1 MSSSSDS
8 LTSPSSAALLDAAR
22 TYGTPLYVYDFDI
35 IIKRYRELVEAF
47 PNPAGLRIHYAMKA
61 NSNFSIL
68 QLMQTLHKDLAGQ
81 DDSKAAIPEMCIDC
95 VSPGEVILAM
105 KAGFDSSRLLYTS
118 NNITDREM
126 EIVHDQG
133 VLFNIGSLSRLEK
146 FGEKYPGESVC
157 LRFNPNV
164 VAGENEKVRTGGS
177 KTKFG
182 ILLEDIKKV
191 LDIVGKHRLRV
202 VGVHEHTGS
211 GIGSADAIITSVKQL
226 LTVAKREYF
235 PQLSFV
241 DFGGGFKVP
250 FRSSD
255 KRTPIKDIGR
265 KVCAEL
271 QRHFEQERQIHGDK
285 AVRLQLR
292 LEPGKWII
300 AESGS
305 LLVTVNTVKWNKER
319 RIAGTDSGFNHL
331 IRPTLYNAY
340 HHIRNLTADSS
351 DTKPK
356 RERCDVVYDICGNI
370 CETGDLFASDRKMKC
385 EIHEGDVLSIDT
397 AGAYGM
403 TMGSIYN
410 LRPLPA
416 EALIRKPLEGNGKRC
431 ALIRKRR
438 TFDDIAADV
447 MADSVGQESA
457 RKANGRR
464 GDDAG
469 VCGGGIYGTLTST
482 DTPSCSVM

>member
-95 VSPGEVILAM
+95 VSP
-105 KAGFDSSRLLYTS
+105 
-118 NNITDREM
+118 
-126 EIVHDQG
+126 G

-482 DTPSCSVM
+482 DAPSCSVM